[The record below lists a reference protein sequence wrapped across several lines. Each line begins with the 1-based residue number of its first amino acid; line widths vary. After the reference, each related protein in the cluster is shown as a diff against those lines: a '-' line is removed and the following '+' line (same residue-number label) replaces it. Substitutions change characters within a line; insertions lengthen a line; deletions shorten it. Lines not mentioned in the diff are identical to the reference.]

1 MDQFMNLV
9 TLGASGRVESAKQEL
24 ERRYAVYQT
33 EFTALERR
41 REQVALMLE
50 DLVATKQQAYRSLSR
65 VRQVT
70 KSLSPR
76 ERFFLGQEELA
87 AGPRIDFGLVDS
99 TIRFGEQA
107 GALARGAGVGAS
119 TAAGAWAL
127 VGTFGSASTGAALSG
142 LSGAAATNAT
152 LAFFGGGSLA
162 TGGAGMAG
170 GAAVLGGIVLL
181 PAVAVTGI
189 FLHLRASHKIKEIE
203 SKATEIALATEA
215 CRYARVQLD
224 AIESRANEVARTVR
238 KSEAAFLHVLE
249 NTSSFLKL
257 TTWWSR
263 LIAWIRHKIFRR
275 SYSKSQIQ
283 SIARLGHAATALAQL
298 IDQPILNEDGSPT

>member
-1 MDQFMNLV
+1 MDQFMNIV
-9 TLGASGRVESAKQEL
+9 TFGASGRVESAKKEL
-24 ERRYAVYQT
+24 ERRYAVYQID
-33 EFTALERR
+33 FTALERR
-41 REQVALMLE
+41 REQVAVQLE
-50 DLVATKQQAYRSLSR
+50 DLVTAKQQAYRSLRR

-189 FLHLRASHKIKEIE
+189 FLHLRASQKIKEIE

-238 KSEAAFLHVLE
+238 KSETAFLHVLE
-249 NTSSFLKL
+249 NTRSFLKL

-263 LIAWIRHKIFRR
+263 LIAWIRYKLFRR